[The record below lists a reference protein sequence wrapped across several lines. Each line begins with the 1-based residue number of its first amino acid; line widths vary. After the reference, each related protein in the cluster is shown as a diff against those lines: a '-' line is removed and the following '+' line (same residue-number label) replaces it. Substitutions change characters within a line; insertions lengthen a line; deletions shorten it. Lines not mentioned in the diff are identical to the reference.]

1 MASVYRKTLKG
12 MDELTFKSSSLPLR
26 LRSYLLTVDG
36 MSSTDELAA
45 KNPHLPSMEV
55 ILNGL
60 MQQGYIE
67 PVSAGA
73 APHAPPPRSEPARAA
88 AVEAPRKAAQ
98 ASVVVNTELEELKAM
113 MVRDVSSL
121 LGNDAAPVIKKIQ
134 NCATRD
140 ELFSTMMG
148 IKKIVT
154 LYVNRAAG
162 EKFAARYDTLSS

>member
-67 PVSAGA
+67 PASASA
-73 APHAPPPRSEPARAA
+73 APHTPQHRPEPARAT
-88 AVEAPRKAAQ
+88 AVEAPRKGPQ
-98 ASVVVNTELEELKAM
+98 ASVVTNVELEELKAT

-134 NCATRD
+134 NCTTRD
-140 ELFSTMMG
+140 ELFTTMMG

-154 LYVNRAAG
+154 LYVNRATG
-162 EKFAARYDTLSS
+162 DKFAARYDTLSS